1 MGATS
6 TDNFC
11 LRWNDFAENVS
22 GAFKELRAENDFFD
36 VTLACSDSGAR
47 TLQAHKVILSA
58 CSNFFKTTFRQQMNA
73 HKHPNPYIYLRGVSY
88 SDLVSI
94 LDFIYNGEVNVA
106 QEDLNSFLAVAEEL
120 QIKGLTNREGNNSS
134 NNDTP
139 GSGGNTTNSTSSASK
154 KHKRPAM
161 DSQTPVKKVRRSSP
175 APIASAAP
183 VALSTSELKEDKDM
197 VNIKDDPEVI
207 HGMASTSA
215 VTPDE
220 AAEYAGEDFDESYD
234 GYYEDEGTELGESG
248 EATDGTKGGLQR
260 IRNNVSSA
268 EDEFNTIM
276 LDRHAAGKLRRAFTL
291 EEYNAIVSRLEAV
304 KEGREKP
311 NFNDIKM
318 LKMYSIA
325 TYPNGEKFLVKL
337 SKKDQ
342 AAMASNGGFSNLSRE
357 DLLNAERFIPIEKLF
372 PFMITAHLETK
383 HGKRDT
389 LMKRLRE
396 MKVANAGRDTV
407 LLFLSL
413 CDTCVREREIA
424 GLPL

>member
-183 VALSTSELKEDKDM
+183 TSELKEDKDM

-215 VTPDE
+215 VNPDE

-248 EATDGTKGGLQR
+248 EATDGTKGLWTLVPENTKFAKCMVCNVETTRNKMQRHLKEVHSVGLLIYKCPACDKSFKRKYKYEKHTQLCSGSSS
-260 IRNNVSSA
+260 SSA
-268 EDEFNTIM
+268 
-276 LDRHAAGKLRRAFTL
+276 
-291 EEYNAIVSRLEAV
+291 
-304 KEGREKP
+304 
-311 NFNDIKM
+311 
-318 LKMYSIA
+318 
-325 TYPNGEKFLVKL
+325 
-337 SKKDQ
+337 
-342 AAMASNGGFSNLSRE
+342 GGL
-357 DLLNAERFIPIEKLF
+357 
-372 PFMITAHLETK
+372 
-383 HGKRDT
+383 
-389 LMKRLRE
+389 
-396 MKVANAGRDTV
+396 
-407 LLFLSL
+407 
-413 CDTCVREREIA
+413 
-424 GLPL
+424 LPLPITMTATSAAQLTQPPTTTPPRS

>member
-120 QIKGLTNREGNNSS
+120 QIKGLTNRESNNSS

-215 VTPDE
+215 VNPDE

-248 EATDGTKGGLQR
+248 EATDGTKG
-260 IRNNVSSA
+260 
-268 EDEFNTIM
+268 
-276 LDRHAAGKLRRAFTL
+276 RH
-291 EEYNAIVSRLEAV
+291 I
-304 KEGREKP
+304 
-311 NFNDIKM
+311 
-318 LKMYSIA
+318 
-325 TYPNGEKFLVKL
+325 L
-337 SKKDQ
+337 S
-342 AAMASNGGFSNLSRE
+342 FSNFHRQ
-357 DLLNAERFIPIEKLF
+357 LL
-372 PFMITAHLETK
+372 
-383 HGKRDT
+383 
-389 LMKRLRE
+389 
-396 MKVANAGRDTV
+396 
-407 LLFLSL
+407 
-413 CDTCVREREIA
+413 EI
-424 GLPL
+424 

>member
-183 VALSTSELKEDKDM
+183 TSELKEDKDM

-215 VTPDE
+215 VNPDE

-248 EATDGTKGGLQR
+248 EATDGTKDAVTMIDEEEVMIFLRPMQFGDGLLQYKCNLCGKCAANKSNMKKHMLVMHAR
-260 IRNNVSSA
+260 PSNRPCPFCPKVFRNKYYLRYHVKICS
-268 EDEFNTIM
+268 FNPEVIAK
-276 LDRHAAGKLRRAFTL
+276 RHTPTTG
-291 EEYNAIVSRLEAV
+291 I
-304 KEGREKP
+304 P
-311 NFNDIKM
+311 N
-318 LKMYSIA
+318 S
-325 TYPNGEKFLVKL
+325 
-337 SKKDQ
+337 
-342 AAMASNGGFSNLSRE
+342 
-357 DLLNAERFIPIEKLF
+357 
-372 PFMITAHLETK
+372 H
-383 HGKRDT
+383 
-389 LMKRLRE
+389 
-396 MKVANAGRDTV
+396 
-407 LLFLSL
+407 
-413 CDTCVREREIA
+413 
-424 GLPL
+424 